1 MPLLQLKDAS
11 LSFGLRPILDQVDL
25 VIEPGERIG
34 LLGRNGEGKST
45 LLKVF
50 TGEQV
55 LDSGQLHRLPGLR
68 IGRLEQEIVTTPHQ
82 TVFELV
88 RDGLAHH
95 EELLQRYHHLTTQ
108 IAQGQIQLNSEL
120 ARVQKAIESENAWN
134 VDQKADA
141 ILSRLNL
148 DPQAE
153 YAQLSGGMKRRVL
166 LARALVNEPELLLL
180 DEPTNH
186 LDIEAIAWMED
197 FLFRFKATLIFIT
210 HDRRFLRKM
219 AQRILELDRGRLFDW
234 ACGYDAFLERKQ
246 ALLDNEEAHQVKF
259 DKRLAEE
266 EVWIRQGIK
275 ARRTRNEGRVRALKQ
290 MRLERRQ
297 RLERIG
303 NVNFRLQESKGSG
316 TLVAEARH
324 VDFSYEDKPI
334 IRDLS
339 TIIEKGDRVGIIGPN
354 GAGKTT
360 LIRLLLGELRPSAGH
375 IRTGTNLEIAYFDQH
390 RALLDETQTVM
401 YNLSE
406 GRDTITINGRDIHIL
421 RYLQD
426 FLFTPERAR
435 SPVSVLSGGERN
447 RLLLA
452 KLFSKPAN
460 LLILDEPTNDLD
472 LETLELLEEVIN
484 EYTGTLIIISHDR
497 DFINNTVTQ
506 CLVLQGDGSVHEFIG
521 DYDDWLAFK
530 ASQQATESS
539 KTSTKEIA
547 NASTGERPKKL
558 SLKEQKELS
567 QLPSTIEQMEL
578 EHAERLA
585 QLSAPEFY
593 KQDHIAIKDF
603 RESLEQLEQQ
613 ISSMYDRWQLL
624 EELKNQSS

>member
-1 MPLLQLKDAS
+1 MALLQLKDAS
-11 LSFGLRPILDQVDL
+11 LSFGLRPVLDRVDL

-55 LDSGQLHRLPGLR
+55 LDSGQIHRLPGLR
-68 IGRLEQEIVTTPHQ
+68 IGRLEQEIITTPHQ

-88 RDGLAHH
+88 KAGLEHQDI
-95 EELLQRYHHLTTQ
+95 LLQRYHTLTTR
-108 IAQGQIQLNSEL
+108 IAQGQIHLHSEL
-120 ARVQKAIESENAWN
+120 EQVQKAIESENAWN
-134 VDQKADA
+134 TELKADA
-141 ILSRLNL
+141 ILSRLGL

-153 YAQLSGGMKRRVL
+153 YALLSGGMKRRVL
-166 LARALVNEPELLLL
+166 LARALVNDPELLLL

-186 LDIEAIAWMED
+186 LDIDAISWMED
-197 FLFRFKATLIFIT
+197 FLYRFKATLIFIT

-246 ALLDNEEAHQVKF
+246 ALLDNEEAHQAKF

-290 MRLERRQ
+290 MRMERRQ

-324 VDFSYEDKPI
+324 VDFSYEQTAI
-334 IRDLS
+334 IRDFS
-339 TIIEKGDRVGIIGPN
+339 TIIEKGDRVGVIGPN

-375 IRTGTNLEIAYFDQH
+375 VRTGTNLEMAYFDQH

-406 GRDTITINGRDIHIL
+406 GRETITINGRDLHVL

-426 FLFTPERAR
+426 FLFSPERAR

-452 KLFSKPAN
+452 KLFSKPTN
-460 LLILDEPTNDLD
+460 LLVLDEPTNDLD

-506 CLVLQGDGSVHEFIG
+506 CLVLQGDGTVHEFIG

-530 ASQQATESS
+530 ASQQPSEATKVNS
-539 KTSTKEIA
+539 KDA
-547 NASTGERPKKL
+547 GNATVIERPKKL

-567 QLPSTIEQMEL
+567 QLPGMIEQL
-578 EHAERLA
+578 ESEHSERML
-585 QLSAPEFY
+585 QLSAPDFY
-593 KQDHIAIKDF
+593 KQEHTLIKEF
-603 RESLEQLEQQ
+603 RDATEQLEQQ
-613 ISSMYDRWQLL
+613 IAQLYDRWQTL
-624 EELKNQSS
+624 EELKNQTS

>member
-11 LSFGLRPILDQVDL
+11 LSFGLRPILDQVNL

-120 ARVQKAIESENAWN
+120 AHVQKAIESENAWN

-197 FLFRFKATLIFIT
+197 FLYRFKATLIFIT

>member
-1 MPLLQLKDAS
+1 
-11 LSFGLRPILDQVDL
+11 
-25 VIEPGERIG
+25 
-34 LLGRNGEGKST
+34 
-45 LLKVF
+45 
-50 TGEQV
+50 
-55 LDSGQLHRLPGLR
+55 
-68 IGRLEQEIVTTPHQ
+68 
-82 TVFELV
+82 
-88 RDGLAHH
+88 
-95 EELLQRYHHLTTQ
+95 
-108 IAQGQIQLNSEL
+108 
-120 ARVQKAIESENAWN
+120 
-134 VDQKADA
+134 
-141 ILSRLNL
+141 
-148 DPQAE
+148 
-153 YAQLSGGMKRRVL
+153 
-166 LARALVNEPELLLL
+166 
-180 DEPTNH
+180 
-186 LDIEAIAWMED
+186 
-197 FLFRFKATLIFIT
+197 
-210 HDRRFLRKM
+210 
-219 AQRILELDRGRLFDW
+219 
-234 ACGYDAFLERKQ
+234 
-246 ALLDNEEAHQVKF
+246 
-259 DKRLAEE
+259 
-266 EVWIRQGIK
+266 
-275 ARRTRNEGRVRALKQ
+275 
-290 MRLERRQ
+290 
-297 RLERIG
+297 
-303 NVNFRLQESKGSG
+303 
-316 TLVAEARH
+316 
-324 VDFSYEDKPI
+324 
-334 IRDLS
+334 
-339 TIIEKGDRVGIIGPN
+339 
-354 GAGKTT
+354 
-360 LIRLLLGELRPSAGH
+360 
-375 IRTGTNLEIAYFDQH
+375 
-390 RALLDETQTVM
+390 
-401 YNLSE
+401 
-406 GRDTITINGRDIHIL
+406 
-421 RYLQD
+421 
-426 FLFTPERAR
+426 
-435 SPVSVLSGGERN
+435 LSGGERN

>member
-1 MPLLQLKDAS
+1 VQLNA
-11 LSFGLRPILDQVDL
+11 
-25 VIEPGERIG
+25 E
-34 LLGRNGEGKST
+34 
-45 LLKVF
+45 
-50 TGEQV
+50 
-55 LDSGQLHRLPGLR
+55 
-68 IGRLEQEIVTTPHQ
+68 LEQ
-82 TVFELV
+82 
-88 RDGLAHH
+88 
-95 EELLQRYHHLTTQ
+95 
-108 IAQGQIQLNSEL
+108 
-120 ARVQKAIESENAWN
+120 VQKAIDAENAWN
-134 VDQKADA
+134 TEQKADA
-141 ILSRLNL
+141 ILSRLSL

-153 YAQLSGGMKRRVL
+153 YALLSGGMKRRVL
-166 LARALVNEPELLLL
+166 LARALVNDPELLLL

-186 LDIEAIAWMED
+186 LDIDAIAWMED
-197 FLFRFKATLIFIT
+197 FLYRFKATLIFIT

-246 ALLDNEEAHQVKF
+246 ALLDNEEAHQAKF

-324 VDFSYEDKPI
+324 VDFSYEQKPI

-375 IRTGTNLEIAYFDQH
+375 IRTGTNLEMAYFDQH
-390 RALLDETQTVM
+390 RALLDESQTVM

-406 GRDTITINGRDIHIL
+406 GRDTITINGRDLHVL

-452 KLFSKPAN
+452 RLFSKPTN

-506 CLVLQGDGSVHEFIG
+506 CLVVQGDGSVHEFIG

-530 ASQQATESS
+530 AAQQSAQTAKPGS
-539 KTSTKEIA
+539 KEAVTTSV
-547 NASTGERPKKL
+547 GERPKKL
-558 SLKEQKELS
+558 SLKEQKELN
-567 QLPSTIEQMEL
+567 QLPGLIEQLES

-585 QLSAPEFY
+585 QMSAPEFY
-593 KQDHIAIKDF
+593 KQDHTLIKEF
-603 RESLEQLEQQ
+603 QAALEGLELQ
-613 ISSMYDRWQLL
+613 ITAMYDRWQTL
-624 EELKNQSS
+624 EELKQVSN

>member
-11 LSFGLRPILDQVDL
+11 LSFGLRPILDQVNL

-120 ARVQKAIESENAWN
+120 AHVQKAIESENAWN

>member
-11 LSFGLRPILDQVDL
+11 LSFGLRPILDQVNL

-120 ARVQKAIESENAWN
+120 AHVQKAIESENAWN

-539 KTSTKEIA
+539 KTSTKAIA